1 MEFTHLNLDYLNLM
15 TDGDAEMRLVM
26 LGMLCE
32 EIPTEMAKMQACF
45 EKNDLDELK
54 EVAHKMKSTLAFI
67 GNDPLTEA
75 NRAIELIA
83 RGEGKPAD
91 LAAHFSIL
99 GEHLPAVLEELSAAA
114 AG

>member
-1 MEFTHLNLDYLNLM
+1 MDFTHLNLDYLNLM
-15 TDGDAEMRLVM
+15 TDGDADMRLVM
-26 LGMLCE
+26 LSMLCE

-67 GNDPLTEA
+67 GNDALTEA
-75 NRAIELIA
+75 NRAIEFIA
-83 RGEGKPAD
+83 RGEGNPD
-91 LAAHFSIL
+91 ELATHFSTL
-99 GEHLPAVLEELSAAA
+99 GEHLPGVLEELSVAA